1 MIPKP
6 ARAVLSGTE
15 EVSKRCKTAAWKL
28 SYGRIT
34 AELQLNCG
42 DKNRLDNVICR
53 YPLASNKEVL
63 LIHQSQK

>member
-1 MIPKP
+1 VVQNS
-6 ARAVLSGTE
+6 RFE
-15 EVSKRCKTAAWKL
+15 
-28 SYGRIT
+28 

-42 DKNRLDNVICR
+42 SKNRLDNAICR